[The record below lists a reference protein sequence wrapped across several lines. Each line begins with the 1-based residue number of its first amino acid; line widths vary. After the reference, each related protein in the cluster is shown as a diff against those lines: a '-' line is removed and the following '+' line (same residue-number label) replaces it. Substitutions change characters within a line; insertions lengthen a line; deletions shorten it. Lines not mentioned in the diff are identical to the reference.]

1 MILLIWFIIVG
12 VRKYFSNVLIYVA
25 ALCGIIAFI
34 GLFAS
39 PLQIQNEHGGWSAYN
54 VGVYFG
60 DPKASVYKGV
70 ALPIFGYIVPFLMSI
85 FLIVES
91 FKPSLDN
98 RITIINTLLA
108 ILYFASAVVVLLTKE
123 LWLQA
128 NGFGETTYIRNGAGP
143 IMAAILSFLAGA
155 LLLIVT
161 WVPSRKIIDYIDSK

>member
-1 MILLIWFIIVG
+1 MK
-12 VRKYFSNVLIYVA
+12 KYMSNVLIYIA

-60 DPKASVYKGV
+60 DTKGSVYKGV
-70 ALPIFGYIVPFLMSI
+70 ALPIFGYIFPFLMSI
-85 FLIVES
+85 FLIIES
-91 FKPSLDN
+91 FKPELDN
-98 RITIINTLLA
+98 RLTIINTILA
-108 ILYFASAVVVLLTKE
+108 ILYFASAVLVLLTKE
-123 LWLQA
+123 LWLEK

-143 IMAAILSFLAGA
+143 LMAAILSSMAGI

-161 WVPSRKIIDYIDSK
+161 WVPSRKKIDYIESK

>member
-1 MILLIWFIIVG
+1 MK
-12 VRKYFSNVLIYVA
+12 KYMSNVLIYVA

-39 PLQIQNEHGGWSAYN
+39 PLQIYNEHHGWSAYN

-70 ALPIFGYIVPFLMSI
+70 FLPVLGYILPFLMSI
-85 FLIVES
+85 FLIIES

-98 RITIINTLLA
+98 RITIINTILA
-108 ILYFASAVVVLLTKE
+108 ILYFASAVLVLLTKE

-128 NGFGETTYIRNGAGP
+128 NGFGESVEIRNGGGP
-143 IMAAILSFLAGA
+143 IMASILSFAAGVI
-155 LLLIVT
+155 LLIVT
-161 WVPSRKIIDYIDSK
+161 WVPSRKNLDYIDSK

>member
-1 MILLIWFIIVG
+1 M
-12 VRKYFSNVLIYVA
+12 RKYMSNVLIYVA

-60 DPKASVYKGV
+60 DTKGSVYKGV
-70 ALPIFGYIVPFLMSI
+70 FLPILGYIFPFLMSI
-85 FLIVES
+85 FLIIES
-91 FKPSLDN
+91 FKPELNN

-108 ILYFASAVVVLLTKE
+108 ILYFLSAVVVLLTKE
-123 LWLQA
+123 LWLQK
-128 NGFGETTYIRNGAGP
+128 NGFGEMTEIRNGAGP
-143 IMAAILSFLAGA
+143 LMASILSFCAGT

-161 WVPSRKIIDYIDSK
+161 WVPSRKQIDYIDSK